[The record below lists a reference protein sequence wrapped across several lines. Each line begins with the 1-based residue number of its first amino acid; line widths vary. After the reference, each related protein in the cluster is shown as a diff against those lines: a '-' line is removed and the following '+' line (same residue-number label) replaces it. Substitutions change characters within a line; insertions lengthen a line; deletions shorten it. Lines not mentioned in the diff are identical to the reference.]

1 MSDFKNYLNTFV
13 FDTVLP
19 GSGKTI
25 KFKPITTGQL
35 KNMLLYQDVE
45 DAGKIE
51 LALDQLIT
59 ECVVSE
65 DFDINDLYLQDRFFL
80 LVEIRKCS
88 KGNVYSFQAKCGSCD
103 SQTMINITLNNLIV
117 NKLKPIF
124 VDDDKPSVITVK
136 RVKNNIKTD
145 SEIVYLNPVIEL
157 ENKLKLELTF
167 PTRGMQQKVFSL
179 FNDNKDLT
187 ETQKNVEMIT
197 YVQALSVKSIITPDG
212 DVNNNFDDALF
223 LLNNIRQMDQ
233 EKITTWFNDND
244 FGLEFSFKQKCPHC
258 GIEAKREIPLEDF
271 FF

>member
-145 SEIVYLNPVIEL
+145 SEIVYLILSISHPTNLNGNLVCLKYFIHLYVPRPPNGNISYNSSSVISILLSNHLFIKNASITPSLSVE
-157 ENKLKLELTF
+157 KQLKYLFLC
-167 PTRGMQQKVFSL
+167 KL
-179 FNDNKDLT
+179 FNN
-187 ETQKNVEMIT
+187 
-197 YVQALSVKSIITPDG
+197 S
-212 DVNNNFDDALF
+212 
-223 LLNNIRQMDQ
+223 
-233 EKITTWFNDND
+233 
-244 FGLEFSFKQKCPHC
+244 
-258 GIEAKREIPLEDF
+258 
-271 FF
+271 